1 MSVALHPATKLGP
14 VYIRVTD
21 LHKSVWFYE
30 EVIGLRALNR
40 KQNIVEFGTV
50 DNQPL
55 LIIEA
60 DSKFEILPAQ
70 SHSGLYHFA
79 ILLPDRASLGLA
91 LRNLAKHNVPLG
103 QGDHEVSEAL
113 YLNDPDGNGI
123 EIYADRPRDTW
134 HRDPN
139 GDYRMGTDPVDVDGL
154 LAASEGLSWQGLPT
168 GTVMGHVHFHVGDLE
183 VAKQFYCD
191 VLGFER
197 TSYYANQA
205 LFIAAGGYHHHIGLN
220 IWAGIGAPS
229 TPENAVGIKY
239 FTIVLPS
246 EAELDAVL
254 DRLKAANI
262 HFEKNE
268 KHAYLK
274 APFGVGIKLTVE
286 SIS

>member
-1 MSVALHPATKLGP
+1 MSVLLHPATKLGP

-50 DNQPL
+50 DNQTL

-60 DSKFEILPAQ
+60 DPNFEILPPQ

-123 EIYADRPRDTW
+123 EIYADRPRNTW
-134 HRDPN
+134 HRNSN

-154 LAASEGLSWQGLPT
+154 LAASEGLSWHGLPS

-220 IWAGIGAPS
+220 IWAGMGAPS

-239 FTIVLPS
+239 FTIVLPDL
-246 EAELDAVL
+246 AELEVVL
-254 DRLKAANI
+254 DRLKEANI

-268 KHAYLK
+268 NYAYLE

-286 SIS
+286 V